1 MSHLYPQF
9 AFFCLFLSTFL
20 HEVKNVLVA
29 ARRMHKRKTFFHKK
43 TDKKVKNVLPKVKNF
58 NSLLKRIRL
67 YFDCNGGM
75 VPSRDNFQ
83 LSIGGIMKI
92 KRLAAILLA
101 GVMTLGL
108 AACGKETP
116 ASASS
121 TETSVSASSTE
132 ASASKETEPATEE
145 KVKLT
150 MWCIATEGDSNRPA
164 YEAAIEDLKT
174 TFPNV
179 ELEWEAIENE
189 AYKTKI
195 AAAMA
200 ANEVPDI
207 FFTWSCAFLGDF
219 VKEGKV
225 YCLDDVLA
233 KYSNELP
240 ESMLGNTTYDGKHYG
255 VPTTMNIVALF
266 ANMDLLAE
274 AGWDHVPETYDDL
287 IACCD
292 ALVAKGIIPF
302 GCAGGETW
310 CVTEYLEPVIQKS
323 IGSDALN
330 DIFLGRASYD
340 NPDVAKAVDT
350 LQEMITKGYFDP
362 AATSLSNDD
371 VKQNFIDGRTAFYQ
385 NGTWNCADF
394 AKANDGEFLSK
405 VKVTEFPVI
414 DSSKSKLGQL
424 IGGPSDT
431 LAVSASSPNAELAA
445 QYAAELGKA
454 ICHHGYLL
462 GCGLPAWTPDY
473 DASDINPL
481 TQKVAEICANAD
493 SYVLFGD
500 TAQSAVDKD
509 PYLEAVAKVF
519 GKEIDGAGFI
529 EELKNAIR

>member
-1 MSHLYPQF
+1 
-9 AFFCLFLSTFL
+9 
-20 HEVKNVLVA
+20 
-29 ARRMHKRKTFFHKK
+29 
-43 TDKKVKNVLPKVKNF
+43 
-58 NSLLKRIRL
+58 
-67 YFDCNGGM
+67 
-75 VPSRDNFQ
+75 
-83 LSIGGIMKI
+83 MKI
-92 KRLAAILLA
+92 KRLAALLLA

-108 AACGKETP
+108 AACEKTP
-116 ASASS
+116 ASTSS
-121 TETSVSASSTE
+121 TETSVSASTSTE
-132 ASASKETEPATEE
+132 ASTSKEAEPATEE

-150 MWCIATEGDSNRPA
+150 MWCIATEGDSNRKA
-164 YEAAIEDLKT
+164 YEQAIEEMKT

-219 VKEGKV
+219 VSQGKV

-233 KYSNELP
+233 KYKDELP

-266 ANMDLLAE
+266 ANMDILASV
-274 AGWDHVPETYDDL
+274 GWDHVPETYDDL

-292 ALVAKGIIPF
+292 ALVAAGIYPF

-340 NPDVAKAVDT
+340 NADVAKAVDT
-350 LQEMITKGYFDP
+350 LQEMINKGYFDP
-362 AATSLSNDD
+362 AALSLSNDD

-394 AKANDGEFLSK
+394 AKANDGQFLAK

-454 ICHHGYLL
+454 ICHYGYLD
-462 GCGLPAWTPDY
+462 GCGLPAWTPFY

-481 TQKVAEICANAD
+481 TQAVSEICAKAD

-509 PYLEAVAKVF
+509 PYLEAVAKVYTSQ
-519 GKEIDGAGFI
+519 IDGAGFI
-529 EELKNAIR
+529 AELKAAIR